1 MEITKRPGGLHG
13 AAALTSLLLAGC
25 TQTST
30 VDSLHTE
37 VNAANQLARDAN
49 A

>member
-30 VDSLHTE
+30 VDSLRTD
-37 VNAANQLARDAN
+37 VNAAHQLARDVN